1 MSRISP
7 NFQGPPSPASGCH
20 GRCRTEASGKKPRVY
35 HSDAKR
41 RCCQGG
47 ESVDH
52 LGKPI
57 HPILKKKYIYIYISM
72 ICIYIYYIYIYYV
85 LYIYIIYI
93 YDFAAKRWASGI
105 ELCNRPLREQL
116 VALRNKNMSIL
127 QWIKTSSPVAF
138 SLIFECSFMMLASAR
153 RLLQFSKDQ
162 DVILKMCR
170 GIHGI
175 RGSHGKGL
183 GEVSWMVQRLV
194 ETQSIGI
201 ETMSNLLGS

>member
-1 MSRISP
+1 
-7 NFQGPPSPASGCH
+7 
-20 GRCRTEASGKKPRVY
+20 
-35 HSDAKR
+35 
-41 RCCQGG
+41 
-47 ESVDH
+47 
-52 LGKPI
+52 
-57 HPILKKKYIYIYISM
+57 
-72 ICIYIYYIYIYYV
+72 
-85 LYIYIIYI
+85 
-93 YDFAAKRWASGI
+93 
-105 ELCNRPLREQL
+105 
-116 VALRNKNMSIL
+116 
-127 QWIKTSSPVAF
+127 
-138 SLIFECSFMMLASAR
+138 MMLASAR

>member
-1 MSRISP
+1 MSHRSEWEKAT
-7 NFQGPPSPASGCH
+7 SVSL
-20 GRCRTEASGKKPRVY
+20 RCEATLLPGWGICWSSGKANP
-35 HSDAKR
+35 S
-41 RCCQGG
+41 
-47 ESVDH
+47 
-52 LGKPI
+52 
-57 HPILKKKYIYIYISM
+57 HPEKYIYIYIYD
-72 ICIYIYYIYIYYV
+72 IYIYILYIYIMYYIYIY
-85 LYIYIIYI
+85 YI